1 MNRNLEIF
9 LVLVYNLALVAG
21 TSYLIVAH
29 DFSAWMYLLA
39 LIFAA
44 SWNKEPMVTIET
56 GK

>member
-1 MNRNLEIF
+1 MSRTVEI
-9 LVLVYNLALVAG
+9 VLVIAYNLALLAG

-44 SWNKEPMVTIET
+44 SWDKESKVIVET

>member
-9 LVLVYNLALVAG
+9 LVLTYNLALVAG

-44 SWNKEPMVTIET
+44 SWDKESKITVET

>member
-1 MNRNLEIF
+1 MTRNLEIF
-9 LVLVYNLALVAG
+9 LVLAYNLALVAG

-39 LIFAA
+39 LVFAA
-44 SWNKEPMVTIET
+44 SWDKESQVSIEI

>member
-21 TSYLIVAH
+21 TSYLIVVH
-29 DFSAWMYLLA
+29 DFSAWMYLLT

-44 SWNKEPMVTIET
+44 SWDKESKISIET

>member
-9 LVLVYNLALVAG
+9 LVLVYNLVLLFG
-21 TSYLIVAH
+21 TSYLIVVH
-29 DFSAWMYLLA
+29 DFSVWMYLLA

-44 SWNKEPMVTIET
+44 SWDKKSQVSVEI

>member
-9 LVLVYNLALVAG
+9 LVLVYNLSLVAG

-29 DFSAWMYLLA
+29 DFSAWTYLLA
-39 LIFAA
+39 LMFAA
-44 SWNKEPMVTIET
+44 SWDKESKVSVEI

>member
-9 LVLVYNLALVAG
+9 LVLMYNLALVAG

-29 DFSAWMYLLA
+29 DFSAWTYLLA

-44 SWNKEPMVTIET
+44 SWNKESPVSIEM

>member
-39 LIFAA
+39 LVFAA
-44 SWNKEPMVTIET
+44 SWNKEPNIKVEI

>member
-9 LVLVYNLALVAG
+9 LVLVYNLALLFG
-21 TSYLIVAH
+21 TSYLIVVH

-39 LIFAA
+39 LMFAA
-44 SWNKEPMVTIET
+44 SWDKESEVSVEI

>member
-29 DFSAWMYLLA
+29 DFSVWMYLLA

-44 SWNKEPMVTIET
+44 SWNKEPNISVEI

>member
-9 LVLVYNLALVAG
+9 LVLAYNLALVAG

-44 SWNKEPMVTIET
+44 SWDKESKITVET